1 MATQFMIKHPLRE
14 SLSDDDLN
22 RLEEVIRGNLPESDA
37 TPAEMDAAIDIM
49 FDSFAIKTMTHFGV
63 LTLQ

>member
-1 MATQFMIKHPLRE
+1 MTTAFMIKHPLRG
-14 SLSDDDLN
+14 SLTEDDLY